1 MSLGTYGTTIP
12 ININDTD
19 ITNLVDIYYCYHE
32 SRVYDSLE
40 DSTFKKLDSGSLKQS
55 KRETEDSAGTSI
67 ESDNI
72 LEGMYNLQ
80 LPLTEF
86 NKKGF
91 YTVYIKPKEIPAV
104 IADVGYLS
112 AYQDVRGIVI
122 DTERISDTY
131 MQTLARTNG
140 SLIGYRIVYFDD
152 SNIRQDYYRVI
163 TSNNKCEPIIQAP
176 NSSSDKS
183 YSYRYNE
190 SSTFTFITVS
200 PSSAPNFKSNAT
212 PYIGKPTQ
220 KILLVNTLFE
230 PVKLDIE
237 MVDHDLETV
246 STMLENSQLRDL
258 DNGLVTTFNNDN
270 EIYHQAEHFTLKD
283 TTTGNP
289 VYEVK
294 EKRTNNIDFT
304 QTIEDKIS

>member
-12 ININDTD
+12 ININDND

-55 KRETEDSAGTSI
+55 KRKTEDSAGNST

-80 LPLTEF
+80 LPLSDF

-122 DTERISDTY
+122 DTTSISDAN
-131 MQTLARTNG
+131 MQTLAQSNG
-140 SLIGYRIVYFDD
+140 SLIGYRIIYFDD
-152 SNIRQDYYRVI
+152 SNTRQDYYRVI
-163 TSNNKCEPIIQAP
+163 TSNNKCEPVIQAP

-304 QTIEDKIS
+304 QTITDKIS